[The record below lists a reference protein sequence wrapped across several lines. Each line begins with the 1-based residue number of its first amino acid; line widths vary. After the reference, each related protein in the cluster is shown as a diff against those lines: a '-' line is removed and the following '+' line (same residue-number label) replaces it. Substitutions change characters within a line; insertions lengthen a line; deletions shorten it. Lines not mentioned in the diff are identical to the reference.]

1 MHRPAGVVAGSNNW
15 KKLFELRRSPRHGR
29 GAFAI
34 ARIPAYTAV
43 IEYTGELI
51 SQAEGDRRYPST
63 HDEPE
68 HTYLLTLDDE
78 RVIDANVGGNAA
90 RYINHSCEPNVE
102 PIAFGDHMWLVAI
115 RDIRR
120 GQELA
125 YDYAIELDERH
136 TPAIKARF
144 PCRCGARR
152 CRSSIL
158 RPKGARM
165 NPYVRRTLRRL
176 PSPSVRVRLVLRGGE
191 RLGG

>member
-1 MHRPAGVVAGSNNW
+1 M
-15 KKLFELRRSPRHGR
+15 FELRRSARHGR

-34 ARIPAYTAV
+34 ARIPAFTAI

-51 SQAEGDRRYPST
+51 SHAEGDRRYPST
-63 HDEPE
+63 QDAPE

-102 PIAFGDHMWLVAI
+102 PIAFGDHMWIVATRLI
-115 RDIRR
+115 K
-120 GQELA
+120 GGEELA

-136 TPAIKARF
+136 TPAIRARF

-152 CRSSIL
+152 CRGSIL
-158 RPKGARM
+158 KPKRM
-165 NPYVRRTLRRL
+165 PPPPDVRRTLRRL
-176 PSPSVRVRLVLRGGE
+176 ARLRAQRPVLRGGE
-191 RLGG
+191 RLDRL